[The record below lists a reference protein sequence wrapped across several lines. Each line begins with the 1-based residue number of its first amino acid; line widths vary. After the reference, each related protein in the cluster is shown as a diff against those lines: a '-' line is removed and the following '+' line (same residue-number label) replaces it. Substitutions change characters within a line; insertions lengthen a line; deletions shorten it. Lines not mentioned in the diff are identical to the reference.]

1 MRCTR
6 SLASS
11 DTGTLSGNEYAFDR
25 MRLYV
30 CLMSVVSKGGLPTSI
45 VYRITPMDHTSTSKL
60 WPHLPSSTSGA
71 M

>member
-30 CLMSVVSKGGLPTSI
+30 CLMSVVSKGGLPTRSFSA
-45 VYRITPMDHTSTSKL
+45 RFL
-60 WPHLPSSTSGA
+60 GA
-71 M
+71 TE